1 MRGKLVILFGIDG
14 SGKSTILK
22 MLEDSGLNNTIY
34 TSCLKNAI
42 FEEELYRAEK
52 FCVLQGQNFFP
63 TNLNMYFILV
73 V

>member
-34 TSCLKNAI
+34 TSSLKNAI
-42 FEEELYRAEK
+42 FE
-52 FCVLQGQNFFP
+52 
-63 TNLNMYFILV
+63 
-73 V
+73 